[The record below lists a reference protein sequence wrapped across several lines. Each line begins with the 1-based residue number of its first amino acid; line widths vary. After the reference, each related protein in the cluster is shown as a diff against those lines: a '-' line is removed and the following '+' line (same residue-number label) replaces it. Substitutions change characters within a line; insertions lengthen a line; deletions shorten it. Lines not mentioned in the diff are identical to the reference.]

1 MTAAHPLAAAVS
13 VERLTS
19 GRIVLRCLHC
29 PAMANV
35 GSPDSEIY
43 RSFHLHHDNHGRTE
57 NV

>member
-1 MTAAHPLAAAVS
+1 MIAPAPLAAAVS

-35 GSPDSEIY
+35 GSTDSEVY
-43 RSFHLHHDNHGRTE
+43 RSFHLHHEHGRTE